1 MTDDGYPIDIYGSVT
16 EHMVI
21 EVEAL
26 RAGENKPLPTVDEF
40 LNRSK
45 SEFTKL
51 GATIKEES
59 VALGGTSAKKL
70 DVTYATQGQTFRF
83 SQYVFLDQGVL
94 WNIIYQYP
102 ERIR

>member
-1 MTDDGYPIDIYGSVT
+1 
-16 EHMVI
+16 
-21 EVEAL
+21 L

-59 VALGGTSAKKL
+59 VALGGTSAKQF
-70 DVTYATQGQTFRF
+70 DVY
-83 SQYVFLDQGVL
+83 
-94 WNIIYQYP
+94 
-102 ERIR
+102 

>member
-1 MTDDGYPIDIYGSVT
+1 MKI
-16 EHMVI
+16 
-21 EVEAL
+21 
-26 RAGENKPLPTVDEF
+26 KPLPTVDEF

-70 DVTYATQGQTFRF
+70 DVTYANARGKHLD
-83 SQYVFLDQGVL
+83 FL
-94 WNIIYQYP
+94 NTYS
-102 ERIR
+102 